1 MSIININR
9 YILNRR
15 IRQIKSNLTLMTEGG
30 YYDGSQIIETKRIVS
45 QILRGFSNDEIVSN
59 ANEMFYFWDRPDHW
73 DHKKPPANKFPQ

>member
-15 IRQIKSNLTLMTEGG
+15 IRQIKSDCTLMTEGT
-30 YYDGSQIIETKRIVS
+30 YYNGSQIIETKRIVS

-59 ANEMFYFWDRPDHW
+59 ANEMFLFWDRPDHW
-73 DHKKPPANKFPQ
+73 DHTKPPANKFPQ

>member
-15 IRQIKSNLTLMTEGG
+15 IHQIKSDCLLV
-30 YYDGSQIIETKRIVS
+30 DGSQIIETKRIVS

-59 ANEMFYFWDRPDHW
+59 AHFMFYFWDRPDHW
-73 DHKKPPANKFPQ
+73 DHTKPPANGDSK